1 MTLDPLLSASPTIIA
16 HTLAALAALVLG
28 AMQLARPKGTAMHRS
43 LGVIWVLLMLVV
55 AASSFWIHTMQVIGP
70 FSPIHILSVIVLI
83 SAPLGLYYAQT
94 GQITAHCRTMQQLF
108 AIALIGAG
116 LFTLWPGRIMHQVIF
131 GP

>member
-1 MTLDPLLSASPTIIA
+1 MTLDPLLGASPTIVA
-16 HTLAALAALVLG
+16 HTLAALAALALG
-28 AMQLARPKGTAMHRS
+28 ALQFVLPKGTGLHRG
-43 LGVIWVLLMLVV
+43 LGMIWVILMLVV
-55 AASSFWIHTMQVIGP
+55 AASSFWIHTMQVVGR

-83 SAPLGLYYAQT
+83 SAPLGLYYAHAR
-94 GQITAHCRTMQQLF
+94 QIAAHRRTMQQLF

>member
-1 MTLDPLLSASPTIIA
+1 MTLDPLLSASPTILA
-16 HTLAALAALVLG
+16 HTLAALAALALG
-28 AMQLARPKGTAMHRS
+28 GFQFIMPKGTGLHR
-43 LGVIWVLLMLVV
+43 GVGMIWVALMLVV

-83 SAPLGLYYAQT
+83 SAPLGLYYARA
-94 GQITAHCRTMQQLF
+94 GRVTAHRRTMQQLF

>member
-1 MTLDPLLSASPTIIA
+1 MTLDPLLGASPMIVA
-16 HTLAALAALVLG
+16 HTLAALAALALG
-28 AMQLARPKGTAMHRS
+28 AMQLALPKGTGLHRG
-43 LGVIWVLLMLVV
+43 LGMIWAALMLAV
-55 AASSFWIHTMQVIGP
+55 AGSSFWIHTMQVIGP
-70 FSPIHILSVIVLI
+70 FSPIHILSMIVLI

-94 GQITAHCRTMQQLF
+94 GQIAAHRRTMQQLF

>member
-1 MTLDPLLSASPTIIA
+1 MTLDPLLSASPMIVA
-16 HTLAALAALVLG
+16 HTLAALAALALG
-28 AMQLARPKGTAMHRS
+28 ALQLILPKGTGLHRG
-43 LGVIWVLLMLVV
+43 LGSVWVILMLVV

-70 FSPIHILSVIVLI
+70 FSPIHVLSIIVLI

-94 GQITAHCRTMQQLF
+94 GQVTAHRRTMQQLF

-116 LFTLWPGRIMHQVIF
+116 LFTLWPGRIMHQVVF